1 MGTGFVVPE
10 ARAICRSKSIHKV
23 INTKLGEELLIL
35 SFKVKPSSFGL
46 GVEVG
51 VGCLSLVQGSVSLSG
66 LSEPIVRG
74 HLHHTVNLWP
84 RLHAKAEPW
93 EGNVHRC

>member
-51 VGCLSLVQGSVSLSG
+51 VVLG
-66 LSEPIVRG
+66 LRAVCAELCRCECELPSFARG
-74 HLHHTVNLWP
+74 VD
-84 RLHAKAEPW
+84 
-93 EGNVHRC
+93 